1 MSTHHEDVEFQTLD
15 GLMIRG
21 WLYPAASRG
30 PAIIITPGVSSTLSL
45 VRIFAEIAFSRLSS
59 R

>member
-15 GLMIRG
+15 GLTIRG

-30 PAIIITPGVSSTLSL
+30 PAIIITPGVSSILKYVRTL
-45 VRIFAEIAFSRLSS
+45 AEPAYFRPSS
-59 R
+59 H